1 MKHTRRR
8 RHLRPRLTR
17 SQIRHQIR
25 RGRSTLQAF
34 QLEWLLE
41 ARRPDRNL
49 GRHRCLHEAIM
60 HMRDELSSLE
70 VC

>member
-8 RHLRPRLTR
+8 RHLRPRPTR
-17 SQIRHQIR
+17 SQIRHLIR
-25 RGRSTLQAF
+25 RVRSALQAF

-49 GRHRCLHEAIM
+49 GRLRFLQEAIVAM
-60 HMRDELSSLE
+60 KDELSSLE
-70 VC
+70 AC